1 MMMARKVLARFG
13 RLAQADVEKLLLQRT
28 DERGGH
34 LGLPFHDKN
43 MDENRTAHGAR
54 LLAHN
59 AHMNATLQ
67 DTLKLRIGLVRP
79 LRCEALLH
87 GNDEISLA
95 EPCQPRSVS

>member
-1 MMMARKVLARFG
+1 MMARKVLARFG
-13 RLAQADVEKLLLQRT
+13 RLAQADVEKLLLQPT

-34 LGLPFHDKN
+34 LGLLFEDKN
-43 MDENRTAHGAR
+43 MDENRTVHGAK

-67 DTLKLRIGLVRP
+67 GTRKLRIGLVRP
-79 LRCEALLH
+79 LGCEPLVH
-87 GNDEISLA
+87 GNDEISLT